1 MTFIIIAESVYLCLF
16 FDNSID
22 MHKEFGTFSFSI
34 TLSHAESFFSQ
45 KAISYYNVISFSD
58 SLSLI
63 MVDCV
68 STSKSFFY

>member
-34 TLSHAESFFSQ
+34 TLSHTESFFFPKKPSPTTM
-45 KAISYYNVISFSD
+45 SYLF
-58 SLSLI
+58 LI
-63 MVDCV
+63 H
-68 STSKSFFY
+68 